1 MRERKDFFMRVVGF
15 PLHCKWTNEEYLK
28 FLQQNGWTVRK
39 NAVLKASFPLT
50 YAKCVKSEV

>member
-1 MRERKDFFMRVVGF
+1 MRERKDFFMRVAGF
-15 PLHCKWTNEEYLK
+15 PLHSKWTNEEYLK
-28 FLQQNGWTVRK
+28 FLEQNGWTVRK